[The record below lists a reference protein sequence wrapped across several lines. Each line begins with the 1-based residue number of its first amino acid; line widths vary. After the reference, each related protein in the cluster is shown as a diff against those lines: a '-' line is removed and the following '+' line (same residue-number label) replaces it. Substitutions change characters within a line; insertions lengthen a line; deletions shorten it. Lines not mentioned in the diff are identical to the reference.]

1 MNKFEWLE
9 PRQEAQW
16 MQIRINNN
24 NASLTNDPK
33 YAAEAGF
40 SMDIEG

>member
-1 MNKFEWLE
+1 MNKLEWLE

-16 MQIRINNN
+16 MQIRIN